1 MAMGTVAATRSKRL
15 SSGEFRRLLDQALT
29 EVNSDERSGPLLR
42 ATGIRLRFE
51 FPDLKLVLNVAP
63 GEDADAHLRWEFAD
77 DVDWD
82 PRLRLTM
89 DSEVANAYLQGKES
103 LAIAIARQRVRCSG
117 ETRCAL
123 VYVPAMRLLVEA
135 YKRVIRDEHPDLAVA

>member
-1 MAMGTVAATRSKRL
+1 MRM
-15 SSGEFRRLLDQALT
+15 
-29 EVNSDERSGPLLR
+29 
-42 ATGIRLRFE
+42 RFE

-63 GEDADAHLRWEFAD
+63 GDDAGSHLRWEFSD
-77 DVDWD
+77 SVEWE
-82 PRLRLTM
+82 PRLKLTM

-123 VYVPAMRLLVEA
+123 LYVPAMRLVVDA
-135 YKRVIRDEHPDLAVA
+135 YRRVVRDEYPHLAIV

>member
-1 MAMGTVAATRSKRL
+1 MGTVAATRSKRP
-15 SSGEFRRLLDQALT
+15 SAGEFRRLLDHALA
-29 EVNSDERSGPLLR
+29 EVNSDERSGSLLR
-42 ATGIRLRFE
+42 ATGMRLRFE

-63 GEDADAHLRWEFAD
+63 GEDPDTHMRWEFSD
-77 DVDWD
+77 EVDWE

-89 DSEVANAYLQGKES
+89 DSEIANAYLQGRES

-123 VYVPAMRLLVEA
+123 LYVPAMRLVVEA
-135 YKRVIRDEHPDLAVA
+135 YRRVVRDEHPHLAVA